1 MKLPRTVLQ
10 IFSVHF
16 DNMRTTRLLC
26 YNISDISSLG
36 GSEVLFN
43 SYIFILGFF
52 PVVFAGYYLLLNL
65 KNKNIAKIFFI
76 IANLYF
82 YSYWNVKY
90 LPIILSS
97 LAVNFTLATILNKL
111 QGLAIKRL
119 ILTLGILFNIGL
131 LGYYKYYDFFMTNIN
146 AVFGTDI
153 SLLNLALPLAI
164 SFFTFQQIAYL
175 VDTFKEGTKEYTLL
189 DYAFFVTF
197 FPHLIA
203 GPIVHHREIIDQLHD
218 GTNYKI
224 KLNNIASGLY
234 IFSIGLFKKVIIA
247 DTFAGWAN
255 SGYGNIGHLTLYDSW
270 VTTLAYTIQ
279 LYFDFSGYCDMAI
292 GLGLF
297 FNIKLPVN
305 FDSPYRSLDIQE
317 FWRRWH
323 MTLGRFFTHYLYIPL
338 GGSKKGNLRTYVNLF
353 IIFFVSGIWHG
364 AGWTFV
370 IWGIMHGVASVIYR
384 YWKSFNLRLPK
395 FVAWFVTFF
404 FVHIAWVFFRSPDLA
419 TAKLMLT
426 KMFTIQGF
434 HFPPGLTAMFNERLG
449 THFIPGMY
457 YFDLKLVLLFAFI
470 LGIALFAKNSI
481 ERLNTF
487 KPNLR
492 LAVFISLIA
501 VISMLYLNR
510 VSEFLYF
517 KF

>member
-1 MKLPRTVLQ
+1 M
-10 IFSVHF
+10 
-16 DNMRTTRLLC
+16 
-26 YNISDISSLG
+26 
-36 GSEVLFN
+36 LFN
-43 SYIFILGFF
+43 SYIFILVFL
-52 PVVFAGYYLLLNL
+52 PIVFASYYLLLSL
-65 KNKNIAKIFFI
+65 KNKNVAKIFFV

-97 LAVNFTLATILNKL
+97 IAVNFTLASILNKL
-111 QGLAIKRL
+111 HGLVLKRV
-119 ILTLGILFNIGL
+119 ILTIGILFNIGL

-146 AVFGTDI
+146 VVFKTDI

-175 VDTFKEGTKEYTLL
+175 VDTFREGTKEYSLL
-189 DYAFFVTF
+189 DYVFFVTF

-203 GPIVHHREIIDQLHD
+203 GPIVHHREIIDQLRD
-218 GTNYKI
+218 GTNYRMKA
-224 KLNNIASGLY
+224 NNIASGLY

-247 DTFAGWAN
+247 DTLAEWVN
-255 SGYGNIGHLTLYDSW
+255 LGYNNIASLTLYDSW
-270 VTTLAYTIQ
+270 VTTLAYTFQ

-292 GLGLF
+292 GLGLL

-305 FDSPYRSLDIQE
+305 FNSPYKALDIQD

-338 GGSKKGNLRTYVNLF
+338 GGNRKGAVRTYINLF

-370 IWGIMHGVASVIYR
+370 IWGILHGIASVINR
-384 YWKSFNLRLPK
+384 FWKGFNLELPK
-395 FVAWFVTFF
+395 FIAWFITFF
-404 FVHIAWVFFRSPDLA
+404 FVHIAWVFFRSPDIN
-419 TAKLMLT
+419 TAQMMLK
-426 KMFTIQGF
+426 KMFSIQTF
-434 HFPPGLTAMFNERLG
+434 HFPAGITGFLNENLG
-449 THFIPGMY
+449 THLVPWTY
-457 YFDLKLVLLFAFI
+457 YFDLKLAALFIGI
-470 LGIALFAKNSI
+470 LAIVIFAKNSI
-481 ERLNTF
+481 ERLNSF
-487 KPNLR
+487 KPSYR
-492 LAVFISLIA
+492 TAVFVSFIGVLA
-501 VISMLYLNR
+501 LLYLNR

>member
-1 MKLPRTVLQ
+1 M
-10 IFSVHF
+10 
-16 DNMRTTRLLC
+16 
-26 YNISDISSLG
+26 
-36 GSEVLFN
+36 LFN
-43 SYIFILGFF
+43 SYIFIFVFF
-52 PVVFAGYYLLLNL
+52 PIVFVSYYLLLNL
-65 KNKNIAKIFFI
+65 KNKSVAKIFFV

-97 LAVNFTLATILNKL
+97 IAINFTLATILNKIQK
-111 QGLAIKRL
+111 QGIKRTV
-119 ILTLGILFNIGL
+119 LTIGILFNISL
-131 LGYYKYYDFFMTNIN
+131 LGYYKYYDFFMTNVN
-146 AVFGTDI
+146 AVFKTDF
-153 SLLNLALPLAI
+153 SLLHLALPLAI

-175 VDTFKEGTKEYTLL
+175 VDTFREGTKEYSLL

-203 GPIVHHREIIDQLHD
+203 GPIVHHREIIDQLRD

-247 DTFAGWAN
+247 DTLAGWAN
-255 SGYGNIGHLTLYDSW
+255 TGYTNIATLTLFDSW
-270 VTTLAYTIQ
+270 VTTLAYTFQ

-305 FDSPYRSLDIQE
+305 FNSPYKSLDIQD

-338 GGSKKGNLRTYVNLF
+338 GGSRKGNVRTYINLF

-370 IWGIMHGVASVIYR
+370 IWGILHGVASVIYR
-384 YWKSFNLRLPK
+384 FWSTLNIRLPK
-395 FVAWFVTFF
+395 LVAWFITFL
-404 FVHIAWVFFRSPDLA
+404 FVHIAWVFFRSPDL
-419 TAKLMLT
+419 TTVKLMLT
-426 KMFTIQGF
+426 KMFSLQGF
-434 HFPPGLTAMFNERLG
+434 HFPDRLTAFFNETLG
-449 THFIPGMY
+449 THFIAAAY
-457 YFDLKLVLLFAFI
+457 YFDLKLILLFALI
-470 LGIALFAKNSI
+470 LGIVVFAKNSI

-487 KPNLR
+487 KPNYR
-492 LAVFISLIA
+492 TAAFISLIA
-501 VISMLYLNR
+501 VISLLYLSR

>member
-1 MKLPRTVLQ
+1 M
-10 IFSVHF
+10 
-16 DNMRTTRLLC
+16 
-26 YNISDISSLG
+26 
-36 GSEVLFN
+36 LFN
-43 SYIFILGFF
+43 SYVFILVFF
-52 PVVFAGYYLLLNL
+52 PIVFAGYYLLLKL
-65 KNKNIAKIFFI
+65 KNKKIAKIFFV

-82 YSYWNVKY
+82 YSYWNIKY

-97 LAVNFTLATILNKL
+97 IAVNFTLATLLNRIRDIAL
-111 QGLAIKRL
+111 KRTV
-119 ILTLGILFNIGL
+119 LTLGILFNIGL

-146 AVFGTDI
+146 TVFGTNI
-153 SLLNLALPLAI
+153 SLLYLALPLAI

-175 VDTFKEGTKEYTLL
+175 VDTFREGTKEYTLL

-203 GPIVHHREIIDQLHD
+203 GPIVHHREIIDQLRD

-224 KLNNIASGLY
+224 KWNNIGSGLY

-247 DTFAGWAN
+247 DTLAGWAN
-255 SGYGNIGHLTLYDSW
+255 TGYGNLAHLTFFDSW
-270 VTTLAYTIQ
+270 VTTLAYTFQ

-297 FNIKLPVN
+297 FNIKLPMN
-305 FDSPYRSLDIQE
+305 FNSPYKSLDIQD

-338 GGSKKGNLRTYVNLF
+338 GGSRKGNVRTYVNLF

-384 YWKSFNLRLPK
+384 FWKTFNIELPK
-395 FVAWFVTFF
+395 IAAWFITFL
-404 FVHIAWVFFRSPDLA
+404 FVHIAWVFFRSPDLT

-426 KMFTIQGF
+426 KMFSLQAF
-434 HFPPGLTAMFNERLG
+434 HFPAGLTALFNERLS
-449 THFIPGMY
+449 THFIPGVY
-457 YFDLKLVLLFAFI
+457 YFNLKMVLLFVLMF
-470 LGIALFAKNSI
+470 GIVLFAKNSI

-487 KPNLR
+487 KPSYR
-492 LAVFISLIA
+492 MAVFVSLIA
-501 VISMLYLNR
+501 VISLLYLNR